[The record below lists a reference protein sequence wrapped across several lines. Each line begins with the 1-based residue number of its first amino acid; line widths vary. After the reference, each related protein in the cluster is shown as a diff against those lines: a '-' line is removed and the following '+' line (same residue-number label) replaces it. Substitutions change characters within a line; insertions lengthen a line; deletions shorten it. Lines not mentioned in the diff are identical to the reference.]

1 VQNSLRHSF
10 AIQRRVI
17 GALLM
22 REVITRFGRHNIG
35 VLWLFVEPMIFT
47 LGIAT
52 LWSLVGLGHGHGLSP
67 VAFAVTGYSSV
78 LLWRNIASRSIH
90 AVQPNLALMHH
101 RNVKV
106 LDLFLSR
113 ALLEIAGASLSFV
126 ILGTVFCAL
135 GWMNPPVDI
144 LKLLGGWLILM
155 WLGTALGV
163 LVGSLSERSEVVEKL
178 WGPFTYL
185 LFPLSGAVFMVDWL
199 PPSFR
204 AIVLWVPMVHAL
216 ELLRAGYFGAAVHAH
231 YELHYVLGACL
242 GMTFF
247 GLAQARI
254 VGRTVLPE

>member
-1 VQNSLRHSF
+1 MQNSLRHSW

-35 VLWLFVEPMIFT
+35 FLWLFVEPMIFT
-47 LGIAT
+47 LGVAT
-52 LWSLVGLGHGHGLSP
+52 LWAVTGAGHGHGVSP

-90 AVQPNLALMHH
+90 AIQPNLALMHH
-101 RNVKV
+101 RNVKI

-163 LVGSLSERSEVVEKL
+163 LVGSLSERSEIVEKL
-178 WGPFTYL
+178 WSPFTYL
-185 LFPLSGAVFMVDWL
+185 LFPLSGAMFMADWL
-199 PPSFR
+199 PPAMR
-204 AIVLWVPMVHAL
+204 EIVMWVPMVHAL

-231 YELHYVLGACL
+231 YELRYVLGVCL

-247 GLAQARI
+247 GLVQARI